1 MRNNAKIHRYIE
13 WINPEEMHETT
24 LEWLSE
30 LSFIKDEQ
38 CFLNYLIKHYSPQL
52 MDKKFF
58 KQTKDFVEAITEE
71 EGKIEAIITRIQK
84 HQNGLEIMMDEKD
97 ELDLERHYRNEHH
110 ELLRETSNYFK
121 RYKDLKTRLF
131 AFIAEILKKEKSKR
145 LLN

>member
-1 MRNNAKIHRYIE
+1 MKNYAKIQRYIE
-13 WINPEEMHETT
+13 WINPEEMHQTT

-52 MDKKFF
+52 MDKKVF

-97 ELDLERHYRNEHH
+97 ELDLEKHYRNEHH
-110 ELLRETSNYFK
+110 ELLRDTSYYFE
-121 RYKDLKTRLF
+121 RYKDLKSRLF
-131 AFIAEILKKEKSKR
+131 AFIAEILRREKSKR